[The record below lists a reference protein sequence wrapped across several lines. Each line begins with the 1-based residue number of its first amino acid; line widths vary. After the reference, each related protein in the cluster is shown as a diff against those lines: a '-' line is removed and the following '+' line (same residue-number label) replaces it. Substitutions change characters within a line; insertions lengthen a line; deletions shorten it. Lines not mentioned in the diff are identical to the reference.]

1 MYGVRSDIMHG
12 RTHNVVLD
20 DRLRMFARFQDM
32 VRRLW
37 RSVLS
42 SPEFIDGIGT
52 GSPPHPSLSPRE
64 GGRGLRRVGE
74 AEPSL
79 TRSWVRGGH
88 PIGKVSNV
96 QIQSDY
102 AGVASFVHARP

>member
-42 SPEFIDGIGT
+42 SPELEALEGTDGQRAAYFNRLCAT
-52 GSPPHPSLSPRE
+52 
-64 GGRGLRRVGE
+64 
-74 AEPSL
+74 
-79 TRSWVRGGH
+79 
-88 PIGKVSNV
+88 K
-96 QIQSDY
+96 
-102 AGVASFVHARP
+102 

>member
-42 SPEFIDGIGT
+42 SPEFIEALEGTDGQRAAYFNRLCAT
-52 GSPPHPSLSPRE
+52 
-64 GGRGLRRVGE
+64 
-74 AEPSL
+74 
-79 TRSWVRGGH
+79 
-88 PIGKVSNV
+88 K
-96 QIQSDY
+96 
-102 AGVASFVHARP
+102 